1 MKRITLVFL
10 GLLALN
16 GCENI
21 YSPININLLSGRVES
36 ESTGCTYDDQEVIV
50 DFKKNFMIFASK
62 TYSNFGTPPTS
73 VSTRDESDFVVLNR
87 RNLRLTFENNNSREI
102 YQCYEN
108 KI

>member
-1 MKRITLVFL
+1 MKKITLAFL

-21 YSPININLLSGRVES
+21 YSPININLLCGCVES
-36 ESTGCTYDDQEVIV
+36 ESTGCTYDDQEVTV
-50 DFKKNFMIFASK
+50 DFKENFMTFASK
-62 TYSNFGTPPTS
+62 TYSNLGTTPTS
-73 VSTRDESDFVVLNR
+73 VSARDESDFVVLNR
-87 RNLRLTFENNNSREI
+87 GNLKLTFENNNSGEI